1 MADVAGFLDI
11 RGMYKLLDQLR
22 PVGLV
27 HVVATETIRPAER
40 LPLVGIGK
48 RLIFQVMTFHTLLSW
63 IFLLVELEFQLS
75 RSPGLVCDMTGI
87 ASPIQGGMPTPFFR
101 YIQAG

>member
-1 MADVAGFLDI
+1 MADVAGFRGI
-11 RGMYKLLDQLR
+11 GGMYKLLDQLR

-40 LPLVGIGK
+40 LPPVGICK
-48 RLIFQVMTFHTLLSW
+48 SLTFQVMTIPALLSR
-63 IFLLVELEFQLS
+63 IFLLVVLEFQLS
-75 RSPGLVCDMTGI
+75 RSPGFVCDVAGI
-87 ASPIQGGMPTPFFR
+87 ASSIQGGMPTSIFR